1 MKENEKHV
9 YEKLS
14 GKTPTGYRINELIPF
29 SYPLRKLKLEVLVNK
44 EPDGSLLK
52 VYNVMLRTIQSGFN
66 TRDLLFDFLGLGAKD
81 EFMERELF
89 QLREKGFLDL
99 IGENWMVTES
109 GNQFLRD
116 NTILRIEETEIFE
129 FLIDGMSGEVL
140 SCSGIEV
147 SNKKLPKFFEPE
159 IRAGNRSPELLKDKF
174 QELADVY
181 KSDNQGKAYLLNY
194 SPENINYDRE
204 VYQNLWMIEYI
215 PEHGKEDDPYLEV
228 HKNNLKIDKKLT
240 GKFNGEYKY
249 FLGQL
254 TDSERID
261 FEEIG
266 KASGLQPS
274 TNNLTIAPASSDAQI
289 LTIWETKQQFIEA
302 LSTVRK
308 RILIESP
315 WIKRATLEYLPA
327 FEKILTEGKQLYILY
342 GIREKDEHDFTT
354 MNRLQ
359 DLQRRFDNNFH
370 LIHLPSQLDGFHSRL
385 TGTHRKLVIKDDDYY
400 LTGSF
405 NFLSFR
411 KQESQEVANE
421 ETMLIKKGVKER
433 WGSVFEEY
441 RIFPSVRQQSFV
453 KHHAYS

>member
-1 MKENEKHV
+1 MRENEKHV

-29 SYPLRKLKLEVLVNK
+29 SYPLRKLKLDVLVNK
-44 EPDGSLLK
+44 APDGSLLK
-52 VYNVMLRTIQSGFN
+52 VYNVMLRTIQAGFN
-66 TRDLLFDFLGLGAKD
+66 RKELLFDFLGLGDKD

-99 IGENWMVTES
+99 VGENWMVTES

-116 NTILRIEETEIFE
+116 NTILRVEETETFE
-129 FLIDGMSGEVL
+129 FLIDGMSGAVL

-159 IRAGNRSPELLKDKF
+159 IRAGNRSPELLNEKF

-194 SPENINYDRE
+194 SPENINYDGE
-204 VYQNLWMIEYI
+204 VYRELWMVEYI
-215 PEHGKEDDPYLEV
+215 PAHGKDDDPYLEV
-228 HKNNLKIDKKLT
+228 REFNSLKIDKKLT

-249 FLGQL
+249 YLGQL
-254 TDSERID
+254 TDSERMD
-261 FEEIG
+261 FEVVKDAVFPPVALNQPAIER
-266 KASGLQPS
+266 ASNES
-274 TNNLTIAPASSDAQI
+274 KV

-302 LSTVRK
+302 LSTVKK

-327 FEKILTEGKQLYILY
+327 FEKILNEGKQLYILY

-354 MNRLQ
+354 LNKLQ
-359 DLQRRFDNNFH
+359 DLKSCYTDNFH
-370 LIHLPSQLDGFHSRL
+370 LIHLPSHLDGFYSRL

-411 KQESQEVANE
+411 KQEHQEVANE
-421 ETMLIKKGVKER
+421 ETMLIHKGVKER
-433 WGSVFEEY
+433 WEGVFMEY
-441 RIFPSVRQQSFV
+441 QLYLTEPSRPLASYMVS
-453 KHHAYS
+453 